1 MPKSFNL
8 RLIKFPMAATV
19 ISRLFYG
26 AGDGSLP
33 FPFGNPRQ
41 GGASLARTAGPPHLS
56 PQTNSTPIQ
65 GAVCLEQVTGVGPA
79 EISLGS

>member
-1 MPKSFNL
+1 MTDKFD
-8 RLIKFPMAATV
+8 LIGHYKVGQADYF
-19 ISRLFYG
+19 G

-41 GGASLARTAGPPHLS
+41 GVASLATDFGSSAYVTLQKPDKP
-56 PQTNSTPIQ
+56 TT
-65 GAVCLEQVTGVGPA
+65 LEQVTGVGPA

>member
-1 MPKSFNL
+1 MPKSFYL
-8 RLIKFPMAATV
+8 RFIKFPVGITV
-19 ISRLFYG
+19 ISRLFG